1 MSYAME
7 SMDEGFDG
15 LGALF
20 GDCFR
25 EGTVQELRRDDML
38 ESMLKIAKAAKVA
51 ARLVNE
57 IVEEHEDRMQL
68 DEEGHLII
76 VGQLAIYRVDVNS
89 FMGKFV
95 NPFSYNSFDVVEVH
109 PKSGLVK
116 EPKSACVQVRHQ
128 ENMPAYDLFAG
139 YLLGLLNDEVSWL
152 HESLS
157 PLRRTLFQIYG
168 LARSPLTPS
177 LEQHYANT
185 VSGEFDFKNDTFT
198 FEGTNGWSWRIH
210 FGLPLHKGY
219 RIEYQKPRQSWWNLL
234 FDDHDKEGTGH
245 YTLCNFFEMVE
256 HLSEAPAALK
266 GASDWQTDPI
276 LLRKVAADYP
286 ALAKSLVDKLT
297 SSTYSAD
304 DIYTDYEEP
313 IAGEQAAVI
322 KDLDVQVLRTA
333 GVPLAHA

>member
-1 MSYAME
+1 
-7 SMDEGFDG
+7 
-15 LGALF
+15 
-20 GDCFR
+20 
-25 EGTVQELRRDDML
+25 
-38 ESMLKIAKAAKVA
+38 
-51 ARLVNE
+51 
-57 IVEEHEDRMQL
+57 
-68 DEEGHLII
+68 
-76 VGQLAIYRVDVNS
+76 
-89 FMGKFV
+89 MGKFV

-116 EPKSACVQVRHQ
+116 EPKSACVQVLHQ

-168 LARSPLTPS
+168 LARSPLSHS

-185 VSGEFDFKNDTFT
+185 VGGEFDFKNDTFT

-234 FDDHDKEGTGH
+234 FEDHEKEGTGH
-245 YTLCNFFEMVE
+245 YALCNFFEMVE

-286 ALAKSLVDKLT
+286 SLAKSLVDKLT
-297 SSTYSAD
+297 CSNYSPD

-313 IAGEQAAVI
+313 IDGEQADVI